1 MTGQAGDS
9 ARGLSGD
16 ERWQQAGSAQV
27 RPTAALPAE
36 AGASAGGPDA
46 GVRALTRRQRSGLVA
61 ALREAAGASGRIVSL
76 VVAGVGL
83 ESQGGTH
90 YRLALLAGVAAGV
103 LWWVLV
109 HAVALLLD
117 GPGRRRGRSRRPSSP
132 DGRARPD
139 RADRG
144 EAPR

>member
-1 MTGQAGDS
+1 VTGQAGGS
-9 ARGLSGD
+9 ARGRSGD

-36 AGASAGGPDA
+36 ADASEGEPDA
-46 GVRALTRRQRSGLVA
+46 SVRALTRRQRSGLVA

-83 ESQGGTH
+83 ESQGGAH
-90 YRLALLAGVAAGV
+90 YRLTLLAGVAAGV

-117 GPGRRRGRSRRPSSP
+117 APGRCRRRRRCPSSP

-139 RADRG
+139 RTDRA